1 MEDHVK
7 TINGKEST
15 PFVSWD
21 DTAWENPF
29 EASMEQGRREGREMG
44 YAAGYEEG
52 RRIGCAVATEI
63 GMEVGFILGCCE
75 EILGN
80 LSALLG
86 EGNMTKREKVISNI
100 EVLKKLINDHFDT
113 SSRKDQSSLLR
124 NYSSSYPLPEVQK
137 GFRSSNSSMGESP
150 INSDAAS
157 KALATSYEEVS
168 SIFSNDLDI
177 PKVLQNVRSRVSY
190 TGSNHSLLPG
200 SYQIFFRNQLIK
212 TFFTIIYFAY
222 QYDVQ
227 FKLILIQ
234 IKIPNHTYQNVI
246 EWTAD
251 DSVHVRKSNQEK
263 SLMASFI
270 SSSLEEW

>member
-1 MEDHVK
+1 
-7 TINGKEST
+7 
-15 PFVSWD
+15 
-21 DTAWENPF
+21 
-29 EASMEQGRREGREMG
+29 
-44 YAAGYEEG
+44 
-52 RRIGCAVATEI
+52 VATEI

-86 EGNMTKREKVISNI
+86 KGNMTKREKVISNI

-137 GFRSSNSSMGESP
+137 CFRSSNSSMGESP

-177 PKVLQNVRSRVSY
+177 PKVLQNVRSR
-190 TGSNHSLLPG
+190 
-200 SYQIFFRNQLIK
+200 
-212 TFFTIIYFAY
+212 
-222 QYDVQ
+222 